1 MRNDRFVPSIYR
13 SSEQLRAFGAR
24 AGMLLGLFTGL
35 GLAVW
40 VSIAG
45 AGPLAA
51 ILAYSFGGSTIFLLI
66 AFVGVAIEEQRMRR
80 LGPLADATDGRPTA
94 PVARMAATS

>member
-51 ILAYSFGGSTIFLLI
+51 ILAYSFGATATLFTVV
-66 AFVGVAIEEQRMRR
+66 AFVSLRPLVIVRR
-80 LGPLADATDGRPTA
+80 AAAPLHFHRI
-94 PVARMAATS
+94 